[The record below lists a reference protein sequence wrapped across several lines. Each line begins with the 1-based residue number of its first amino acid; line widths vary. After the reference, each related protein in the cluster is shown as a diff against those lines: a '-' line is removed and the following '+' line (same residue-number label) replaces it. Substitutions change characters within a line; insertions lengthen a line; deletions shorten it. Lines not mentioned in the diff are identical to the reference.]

1 MSLRYFPI
9 AVVRCAGI
17 KETLISKCTEL
28 AASVQHFIIEQ
39 ARMQNYSIISRY
51 EAILERVSRPPK
63 DELELM
69 ALATYVEESEATVDG
84 LKGEVKEVFERLY
97 SLDPHLFRVPE
108 DDFNLAWSTKTYV
121 ESYERD
127 TERDER

>member
-1 MSLRYFPI
+1 
-9 AVVRCAGI
+9 
-17 KETLISKCTEL
+17 
-28 AASVQHFIIEQ
+28 
-39 ARMQNYSIISRY
+39 MQNHSIISRY
-51 EAILERVSRPPK
+51 EAILERVSQPPK